1 MTDEE
6 ASYDDFIA
14 SRRTG
19 RRNAIHI
26 IPATSGAEGPAAL
39 SQSLAQL
46 NIDKSGDEGENN
58 KDSQDSA
65 AKEEEA
71 KAEGS

>member
-26 IPATSGAEGPAAL
+26 IPATSGAEGPADL

-46 NIDKSGDEGENN
+46 NIDKSGEKHPCGDLRGI
-58 KDSQDSA
+58 
-65 AKEEEA
+65 KEVER
-71 KAEGS
+71 

>member
-26 IPATSGAEGPAAL
+26 IPATSGAEGSADL

-58 KDSQDSA
+58 KESQDSA